1 MSRSAARVATALLL
15 LPAGP
20 AAAETFYNQDGVLM
34 SATATAIHPGAATC
48 RIREER
54 HTAEQ
59 YEELKPNEGQPLD
72 VWRVELVVANY
83 SGKALD
89 YLNATST

>member
-34 SATATAIHPGAATC
+34 SATATAPLLQDRAVVPRAVSATTIS
-48 RIREER
+48 RATRKFF
-54 HTAEQ
+54 A
-59 YEELKPNEGQPLD
+59 PPSMGN
-72 VWRVELVVANY
+72 VVFVFGL
-83 SGKALD
+83 SD
-89 YLNATST
+89 